1 MSKCLTLIWGLPGV
15 GKSTLWDAIENADSE
30 IVHCD
35 YDKAYNAII
44 QNPRALSQI
53 WRDFIPE
60 KHRLPFLIWNTE
72 QVVKVILD
80 NNLVSWLFQWA
91 VFLWSIGLLKHM
103 QETKKA
109 IFWIISIDGTTNFSR
124 SIVKKQAN
132 MEGFDNINFIELT
145 ASKQELIQTA
155 RKRQG
160 IEISDIF
167 LLNPITLKLNERQI
181 KERIQRYKPY
191 QESEKTFTRHI
202 TVARKDVTT
211 IEGIKRIA
219 NWIKKS

>member
-1 MSKCLTLIWGLPGV
+1 MSNKNIFMSKCLTLIWGLPGT
-15 GKSTLWDAIENADSE
+15 GKSTLWEAIENADSE

-35 YDKAYNAII
+35 YDKTYEAII

-60 KHRLPFLIWNTE
+60 KNRLPFLIWNTK
-72 QVVKVILD
+72 QVVKEILD

-91 VFLWSIGLLKHM
+91 VFLWSMDILKQM
-103 QETKKA
+103 QETKNA

-145 ASKQELIQTA
+145 AS
-155 RKRQG
+155 
-160 IEISDIF
+160 
-167 LLNPITLKLNERQI
+167 
-181 KERIQRYKPY
+181 
-191 QESEKTFTRHI
+191 
-202 TVARKDVTT
+202 
-211 IEGIKRIA
+211 
-219 NWIKKS
+219 